1 MTMNLNKPFW
11 VYSLLALPFLL
22 CSCGGSNNDPT
33 PPDPP
38 EPPVVTE
45 GRVSLGLASG
55 DTPGA
60 LSYYFYGSDSKL
72 AHGPLSCDGQ
82 GNYSNDKF
90 AVGSYRVLAVS
101 ASCPGVELRDMDSH
115 SGASVCLS
123 ASPAGRSANSAN
135 LTLVSQPGVAYSAVV
150 SGEVKITA
158 DATAS
163 HTPVVTLLTQ
173 SLSLPFSLENGL
185 GGDVVSIDGFL
196 QGVCPS
202 VNLSTGVPVL
212 SVSDCENTA
221 VAFSATGEGASR
233 SATVSLFGL
242 CNPLGGEA
250 YTNTLRLAVTMAN
263 GNTEELTV
271 DLTDVL
277 TDAISENKGS
287 LPVDFELP
295 VQIERTVIGLAVLVG
310 DWSVGGESEKELGN

>member
-1 MTMNLNKPFW
+1 MNLNKPIW
-11 VYSLLALPFLL
+11 VFSLLALPFLL
-22 CSCGGSNNDPT
+22 SSCGGGNNDPT

-101 ASCPGVELRDMDSH
+101 ASCSGVELRDMDSH
-115 SGASVCLS
+115 SGASVCL
-123 ASPAGRSANSAN
+123 AAAPANRSANSAN
-135 LTLVSQPGVAYSAVV
+135 LTLVSQPGALYSAVV
-150 SGEVKITA
+150 KDEVKVSA
-158 DATAS
+158 GAPAS
-163 HTPVVTLLTQ
+163 HTPTVSLLTQ

-185 GGDVVSIDGFL
+185 GGDVVSITGTL

-202 VNLSTGVPVL
+202 VNLSTGVPAL
-212 SVSDCENTA
+212 AVSDCENTA
-221 VAFSATGEGASR
+221 VAFSATGEGAQR
-233 SATVSLFGL
+233 SASVNLFGL
-242 CNPLGGEA
+242 CNPLGGDA
-250 YTNTLRLAVTMAN
+250 YTNTLRLTLTMSN
-263 GNTEELTV
+263 GDTEELTV

-295 VQIERTVIGLAVLVG
+295 VQIERTAIGLAVSIG